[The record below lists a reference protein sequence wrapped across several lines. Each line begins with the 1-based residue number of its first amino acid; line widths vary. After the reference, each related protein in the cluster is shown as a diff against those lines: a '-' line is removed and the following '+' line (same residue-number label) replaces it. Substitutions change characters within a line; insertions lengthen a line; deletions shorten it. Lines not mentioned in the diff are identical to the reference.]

1 MKTRDFVEV
10 EANLKFWEYAAGFAA
25 MLEGRL
31 HDPRGITKDELAW
44 LEQFN
49 GGRACDPEE
58 MIKHVFHKYATART
72 VDRITSKITRQNET
86 LPSSTDFT

>member
-1 MKTRDFVEV
+1 MKTRHFVEV
-10 EANLKFWEYAAGFAA
+10 EENFQFWTYAAGYAA
-25 MLEGRL
+25 VLKKNL
-31 HDPRGITKDELAW
+31 HNHTGITRADLDW

-86 LPSSTDFT
+86 LPSSTNFT